1 MYDNTLSCES
11 LSSSDTRT
19 AVGMG
24 TAVGMVTA
32 VVGMGTAVA
41 HFEARLLGQPD
52 AGIGLLVQPDAGIG
66 LLVQPDAG
74 IGLLGKP
81 HNSQTCKQ

>member
-19 AVGMG
+19 AVGMVTAVVGMG

-66 LLVQPDAG
+66 LL
-74 IGLLGKP
+74 GKP

>member
-11 LSSSDTRT
+11 LSSSDTH
-19 AVGMG
+19 
-24 TAVGMVTA
+24 TAVGMVTV

-66 LLVQPDAG
+66 LL
-74 IGLLGKP
+74 GKP